1 MSGRPES
8 GQDRPARGGLPALLS
23 WLLAAVVV
31 ITLPHQ
37 HQLALATAIQSTV
50 LAPPLSL
57 QSAFRDARRM
67 RYEAAALRVER
78 DSLAARL
85 LERQNVAEEN
95 LRLRTLLGLAER
107 GRGRLLPANLYPA
120 GRAGEQVERSF
131 VIDVG
136 RDSGVQPGAPV
147 VAPGGLVGVIRVA
160 SPGQAIGDFWT
171 HRDFRASAMT
181 ADGSAFGIIR
191 SLGERPLLMR
201 LDGIPF
207 QAELAAETDIV
218 TSGVGGI
225 FPRGIPIGDVVQ
237 LTETEAGWS
246 RSYLV
251 KPRVYP
257 DAVREVM
264 VLVGPE
270 AGTDVFDIWAD
281 SQPDTVR

>member
-1 MSGRPES
+1 MTGKLES
-8 GQDRPARGGLPALLS
+8 TRDKPPRRSLSALLG
-23 WLLAAVVV
+23 WLLAAVV
-31 ITLPHQ
+31 IISLPHQ

-57 QSAFRDARRM
+57 QTVFRDARRM
-67 RYEAAALRVER
+67 QNQAGALRVER
-78 DSLAARL
+78 DSLAAQL

-95 LRLRTLLGLAER
+95 IRLRAMLGLAER

-120 GRAGEQVERSF
+120 GRSGEQVERSF

-136 RDSGVQPGAPV
+136 SDWGVRSGAPV
-147 VAPGGLVGVIRVA
+147 VAPAGLVGVVRVA
-160 SPGQAIGDFWT
+160 SPSRAIGDYWT

-181 ADGSAFGIIR
+181 ADGDAFGIIR
-191 SLGERPLLMR
+191 SPGERPLLMR

-207 QAELAAETDIV
+207 QAELAPGTEIV
-218 TSGVGGI
+218 TSGMGGI
-225 FPRGIPIGDVVQ
+225 FPRGIPIGEVVQ
-237 LTETEAGWS
+237 LTETEAGWA

-264 VLVGPE
+264 VLVGHE
-270 AGTDVFDIWAD
+270 TDTDVFDLWPGTNPD
-281 SQPDTVR
+281 SIP

>member
-1 MSGRPES
+1 MSGRPEL
-8 GQDRPARGGLPALLS
+8 GRDRPARGGLPGLLV
-23 WLLAAVVV
+23 WLLAAVVI
-31 ITLPHQ
+31 ITLPHRQ
-37 HQLALATAIQSTV
+37 QLVVATAIQSTV

-57 QSAFRDARRM
+57 QSAFRDTRRL
-67 RYEAAALRVER
+67 RNQAAGLRLER

-85 LERQNVAEEN
+85 LERENVAEEN
-95 LRLRTLLGLAER
+95 RRLRALLGLAER
-107 GRGRLLPANLYPA
+107 GRGQLLPANLYPA
-120 GRAGEQVERSF
+120 GRSGEQVERSF

-136 RDSGVQPGAPV
+136 TSAGLQPGAPV
-147 VAPGGLVGVIRVA
+147 VAPSGLVGVIRVA
-160 SPGQAIGDFWT
+160 SPGQGVGDFWT

-191 SLGERPLLMR
+191 SMSERPLLMR

-207 QAELAAETDIV
+207 QAELAVGTQIV

-225 FPRGIPIGDVVQ
+225 FPRGIPIGDIVQ

-251 KPRVYP
+251 RPRVYP

-264 VLVGPE
+264 VLVTQE
-270 AGTDVFDIWAD
+270 VDADVLGIWAD
-281 SQPDTVR
+281 STSDTVP

>member
-23 WLLAAVVV
+23 WLLAAVVI

-57 QSAFRDARRM
+57 QNAFRDARRM
-67 RYEAAALRVER
+67 RNEAATLRVER

-95 LRLRTLLGLAER
+95 LRLRALLAMAER
-107 GRGRLLPANLYPA
+107 GRGQLLPANLYPA
-120 GRAGEQVERSF
+120 GRSGEQVERSF

-136 RDSGVQPGAPV
+136 RDFGVQPGAPV
-147 VAPGGLVGVIRVA
+147 VAPAGLVGVIRVA
-160 SPGQAIGDFWT
+160 SSGQAIGDYWT

-191 SLGERPLLMR
+191 SLGDRPLLMR

-207 QAELAAETDIV
+207 QAELAAETEIV

-225 FPRGIPIGDVVQ
+225 FPRGVPIGDVVQ

-264 VLVGPE
+264 VLVGLE
-270 AGTDVFDIWAD
+270 AGADVFDIWVD
-281 SQPDTVR
+281 SQPDTVP

>member
-1 MSGRPES
+1 
-8 GQDRPARGGLPALLS
+8 
-23 WLLAAVVV
+23 VI
-31 ITLPHQ
+31 ITLPHP

-67 RYEAAALRVER
+67 RNEAAALRVER

-95 LRLRTLLGLAER
+95 LRLRALLALAER
-107 GRGRLLPANLYPA
+107 GRGQLLPANLYPA
-120 GRAGEQVERSF
+120 GRSGEQVERSF

-147 VAPGGLVGVIRVA
+147 VAPAGLVGVIRVA
-160 SPGQAIGDFWT
+160 SPGQAIGDYWT

-181 ADGSAFGIIR
+181 VDGSAFGIIR

-207 QAELAAETDIV
+207 QAELAAETEIV

-225 FPRGIPIGDVVQ
+225 FPRGVPIGDVVQ

-251 KPRVYP
+251 RPRVYP

-264 VLVGPE
+264 VLVGLE
-270 AGTDVFDIWAD
+270 AGADVFDIWVD
-281 SQPDTVR
+281 SEPDTVP